1 MKSIKDHWLIHHL
14 LFHFTLPA
22 NPLICLK
29 SQQYFF
35 FSKSCLFFL
44 KSHLLQGHF
53 QYRNSIEGKAAYTKI
68 PPLSAPRNNQM
79 FLLFLSIH
87 FVEIDCLVVFFLPSK
102 PALFI
107 LTMEISNFIMTI
119 GFYFGKS
126 DTTEP
131 QKAWLRFSK
140 IKCFNQSWCPWMEVA
155 SQLLWWNPMM
165 YCRLNASIH
174 SKATSLSCHTFHHWQ
189 KICIN

>member
-14 LFHFTLPA
+14 LFHFTLPT

-29 SQQYFF
+29 SQQYFL

-68 PPLSAPRNNQM
+68 PPLSAPRNNQL

-87 FVEIDCLVVFFLPSK
+87 FVEIDCLVFFFTLKTCFIHSYNGDLK
-102 PALFI
+102 LYYNYWVLLWEKWHNWTTKGMITLFKTKV
-107 LTMEISNFIMTI
+107 LQSELMSLNGS
-119 GFYFGKS
+119 GFSAAVVKS
-126 DTTEP
+126 DDVLQVE
-131 QKAWLRFSK
+131 
-140 IKCFNQSWCPWMEVA
+140 
-155 SQLLWWNPMM
+155 
-165 YCRLNASIH
+165 
-174 SKATSLSCHTFHHWQ
+174 
-189 KICIN
+189 CIYTQ